1 MGIDHLN
8 VLLGSVF
15 LKFFNPLSC
24 FLDSNAWSVAGTAM
38 SSRVLE
44 PAGWLVLSMAAL
56 VD

>member
-1 MGIDHLN
+1 MRIDHLN

-24 FLDSNAWSVAGTAM
+24 FLDSNAWSVAGTAI

-44 PAGWLVLSMAAL
+44 PAGWLVLSTAAL
-56 VD
+56 MD